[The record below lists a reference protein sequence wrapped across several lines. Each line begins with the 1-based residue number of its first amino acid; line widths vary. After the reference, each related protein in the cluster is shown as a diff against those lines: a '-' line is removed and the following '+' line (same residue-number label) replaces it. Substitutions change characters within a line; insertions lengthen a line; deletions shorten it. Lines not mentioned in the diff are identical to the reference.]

1 MNTIHDIYIYNES
14 CIPVYFKPVFPR
26 VFIGTKWTRV
36 RPSHI
41 EKIWDAVQEEMHVII
56 ICRSGIF
63 IHSATGYKS
72 IVVDDKIDSGIN
84 APYRTSDIFPVA
96 LKDFSAQVSARD
108 LLQINCDL
116 KDIMRYA
123 QSENIGIHF
132 M

>member
-116 KDIMRYA
+116 KDIM
-123 QSENIGIHF
+123 
-132 M
+132 